1 MDTSRSIIL
10 HAGVAHLAYGM
21 ALSDRKDFKSPLAFD
36 DYDLWFGEDF
46 DFLLEEIIDDL
57 LDEIESDIT
66 SVDSTNLSEA
76 ASEQASA
83 QSSADRAAMK
93 RAGLLDSNDTS
104 AATAEEISRVS
115 TLSSELAHENSSD
128 SDSVTSEDSDKE
140 ETTTLDHSLGD
151 HGIHGHGL
159 GYGHG
164 SESTYSGRSHTD
176 DDSSGLSAS
185 EGTS

>member
-46 DFLLEEIIDDL
+46 DFLLEENIDDL

-83 QSSADRAAMK
+83 
-93 RAGLLDSNDTS
+93 
-104 AATAEEISRVS
+104 
-115 TLSSELAHENSSD
+115 
-128 SDSVTSEDSDKE
+128 
-140 ETTTLDHSLGD
+140 
-151 HGIHGHGL
+151 
-159 GYGHG
+159 
-164 SESTYSGRSHTD
+164 
-176 DDSSGLSAS
+176 
-185 EGTS
+185 